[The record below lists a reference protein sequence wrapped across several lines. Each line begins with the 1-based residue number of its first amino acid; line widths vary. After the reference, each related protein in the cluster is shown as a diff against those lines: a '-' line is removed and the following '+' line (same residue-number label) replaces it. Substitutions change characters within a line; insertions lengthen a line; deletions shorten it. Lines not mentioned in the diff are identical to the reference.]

1 MDDLLQYVLELS
13 RESALLPSVKGKSQ
27 NNSHQQAL
35 VIRENA
41 TLNLFN
47 DSSTIDVHEEIIVES
62 EDPTKPGSSQQKIEE
77 TPGKKRTILTPK
89 GNRRNVG
96 LKQSS
101 LDYLQKKNDRWFEI
115 RSRELA
121 LQEREKTLQ
130 EEKFKLAKWETEKR
144 TEMEEKRLEVQLDLF
159 KNQQKLVEA
168 ILNKSSLNL

>member
-27 NNSHQQAL
+27 NNSHQEAL

-101 LDYLQKKNDRWFEI
+101 LDYLQKKMTAGLKSGVGNWHSKRGRKRYKKKNLNWQNGKQRRGPKWRKKDW
-115 RSRELA
+115 
-121 LQEREKTLQ
+121 
-130 EEKFKLAKWETEKR
+130 KF
-144 TEMEEKRLEVQLDLF
+144 
-159 KNQQKLVEA
+159 N
-168 ILNKSSLNL
+168 